1 MDKLNELKC
10 KILGVTDE
18 GIPSVKN
25 WINLSPSSG
34 GFGGPVSLVMSNLN
48 NIKLEYISIVRTE
61 SVHYQT

>member
-34 GFGGPVSLVMSNLN
+34 GFGGPTCQVTHPSW
-48 NIKLEYISIVRTE
+48 
-61 SVHYQT
+61 